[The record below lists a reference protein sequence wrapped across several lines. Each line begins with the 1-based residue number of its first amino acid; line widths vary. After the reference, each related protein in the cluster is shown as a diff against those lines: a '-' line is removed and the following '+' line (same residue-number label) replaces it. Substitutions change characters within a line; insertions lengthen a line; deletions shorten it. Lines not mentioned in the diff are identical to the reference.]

1 MEQLLVNLNTL
12 NVARQKRQQVDKAGR
27 TDLHERMD
35 THGES
40 VGGDYRRILDPLPT
54 TDSDSIWYNH
64 LTDRSWIGTDSDSMW
79 HSHFADRS
87 EDSFDLMPTNGQ
99 CVKDYDEGGVWTD
112 PSPSDQRLV
121 TCNCRKPSWIIRG
134 IAMPLHH
141 CVARSHA
148 NVVPATSSWVYC
160 EGAGATFSHQPSY
173 KKGKAH
179 ELFYLLTDIDC
190 VTGCMVFHGTLMLM
204 DIDADHCCVK
214 IGSNDFI
221 FRF

>member
-1 MEQLLVNLNTL
+1 M
-12 NVARQKRQQVDKAGR
+12 

-35 THGES
+35 THCKS

-87 EDSFDLMPTNGQ
+87 EDSYDLMPTNGQ
-99 CVKDYDEGGVWTD
+99 GLKDYDKGGVWTD
-112 PSPSDQRLV
+112 PLPSDQRRV
-121 TCNCRKPSWIIRG
+121 TCDRHNSSWIIRS

-148 NVVPATSSWVYC
+148 NIVPETSSWVYR

-179 ELFYLLTDIDC
+179 ELFYLLTDNDC
-190 VTGCMVFHGTLMLM
+190 VTGCMVFHGILMLM
-204 DIDADHCCVK
+204 DIDADHCYEN